1 MSHPGH
7 ALLEVP
13 ATLAAALAALVY
25 ARGWARIRRSF
36 PSAMSTRRLAAFM
49 VGLSSVWVAIGSP
62 LAAFHHALLSVHMVQ
77 HVLLMAV
84 APPLMLIGT
93 PALPLQYGLPW
104 RSARRAV
111 QRLLRSPPA
120 RSLRRF
126 LTRPL
131 VCWLAPVAALIGW
144 HVPAVFELGVRSRWW
159 HDLQAAS
166 FLATGVLFWLPVV
179 RWRAG
184 VVSASP
190 WLIPVYLFAATLP
203 CDALSAFLVFCDR
216 VVYPSYLSAPRL
228 SSFAPLHDQEFAGAL
243 MWVSVTLIY
252 LLPAVVITIELLSPP
267 RTDARRPRPPPSV
280 QKLEHEHAPGR
291 GHEADLER
299 IHGYGIAR

>member
-1 MSHPGH
+1 
-7 ALLEVP
+7 
-13 ATLAAALAALVY
+13 
-25 ARGWARIRRSF
+25 
-36 PSAMSTRRLAAFM
+36 M

-62 LAAFHHALLSVHMVQ
+62 LAAFHHALLSVHMLQ

-84 APPLMLIGT
+84 APPLMLIGA

-126 LTRPL
+126 LTRPV

-166 FLATGVLFWLPVV
+166 FFATGVLFWLPVV

-228 SSFAPLHDQEFAGAL
+228 SSLAPLHDQEFAGAL

-267 RTDARRPRPPPSV
+267 RTDSIGPSVLGPEAGTRTRARSRARSRPRADSRV
-280 QKLEHEHAPGR
+280 R
-291 GHEADLER
+291 GSLAD
-299 IHGYGIAR
+299 ARDDARAGDRP

>member
-1 MSHPGH
+1 MPRGRSHLPCGRRQ
-7 ALLEVP
+7 P
-13 ATLAAALAALVY
+13 CRIRATLCS
-25 ARGWARIRRSF
+25 RCRRRS
-36 PSAMSTRRLAAFM
+36 RRLSRRWSMRAAGRAFGG
-49 VGLSSVWVAIGSP
+49 VFRARCRPGGSLPSWWGCRRCGSP
-62 LAAFHHALLSVHMVQ
+62 LA
-77 HVLLMAV
+77 
-84 APPLMLIGT
+84 
-93 PALPLQYGLPW
+93 LPS

-126 LTRPL
+126 LTRPV

-166 FLATGVLFWLPVV
+166 FFATGVLFWLPVV

-190 WLIPVYLFAATLP
+190 CLIPVYLFAATLP

-228 SSFAPLHDQEFAGAL
+228 SSLAPLHDQEFAGAL

-267 RTDARRPRPPPSV
+267 RTDSIGAARHRAAVERSAR
-280 QKLEHEHAPGR
+280 KSTDRHASF
-291 GHEADLER
+291 
-299 IHGYGIAR
+299 

>member
-1 MSHPGH
+1 
-7 ALLEVP
+7 
-13 ATLAAALAALVY
+13 
-25 ARGWARIRRSF
+25 
-36 PSAMSTRRLAAFM
+36 MSTRRLAAFM

-84 APPLMLIGT
+84 APPLMLIGA

-126 LTRPL
+126 LTRPV

-166 FLATGVLFWLPVV
+166 FFATGVLFWLPVV

-216 VVYPSYLSAPRL
+216 VVYPSYPAALESCTSPRPGIRRRL
-228 SSFAPLHDQEFAGAL
+228 DVGVGHAD
-243 MWVSVTLIY
+243 
-252 LLPAVVITIELLSPP
+252 LSPAGRSDHDRAP
-267 RTDARRPRPPPSV
+267 VAPADGLDRTLRPRSRSWNTNTRPVEGAKPTSS
-280 QKLEHEHAPGR
+280 GFTSTW
-291 GHEADLER
+291 
-299 IHGYGIAR
+299 IAR

>member
-1 MSHPGH
+1 
-7 ALLEVP
+7 
-13 ATLAAALAALVY
+13 
-25 ARGWARIRRSF
+25 
-36 PSAMSTRRLAAFM
+36 MSTRRLAAFM

-84 APPLMLIGT
+84 APPLMLIGA

-126 LTRPL
+126 LTRPV

-166 FLATGVLFWLPVV
+166 FFATGVLFWLPVV

-228 SSFAPLHDQEFAGAL
+228 SSLAPLHDQEFAGAL

-267 RTDARRPRPPPSV
+267 RTDSRSRSIPRPPSRSGGRTVDPSPDV
-280 QKLEHEHAPGR
+280 PLEARLARNLP
-291 GHEADLER
+291 EAGTR
-299 IHGYGIAR
+299 TGARAGAGSGVGGSSSHGMTPLQSTSA